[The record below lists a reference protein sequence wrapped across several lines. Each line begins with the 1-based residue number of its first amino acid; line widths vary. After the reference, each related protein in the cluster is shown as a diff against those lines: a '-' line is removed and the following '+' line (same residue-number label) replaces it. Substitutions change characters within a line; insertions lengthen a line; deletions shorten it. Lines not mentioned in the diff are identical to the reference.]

1 MRPPAD
7 VSVSVAGIV
16 SFVPLAWFKIAIDP
30 VYTPASRQ
38 ALPNG
43 VSSAQQ
49 AAHPYTP
56 KENSIGDMLGGAAGC
71 FAALLILAFYAGCGL
86 VVVAA
91 IVWAWHYLFG

>member
-1 MRPPAD
+1 MALNLSCGQCKSIRPFSGTPLTCD
-7 VSVSVAGIV
+7 VCG
-16 SFVPLAWFKIAIDP
+16 W

-38 ALPNG
+38 ALPHG

-71 FAALLILAFYAGCGL
+71 FRSEEHTSELQSRLHLVCRLLLEKKKTKQ
-86 VVVAA
+86 
-91 IVWAWHYLFG
+91 

>member
-1 MRPPAD
+1 MALNLSCGQCKSIRPFSGTPLTCD
-7 VSVSVAGIV
+7 VCG
-16 SFVPLAWFKIAIDP
+16 W

-38 ALPNG
+38 ALPHG